1 MIVDQYFSVLRQD
14 QVVYHQKEKEK
25 EKKNA
30 KKILIQSLKIRID
43 NEKSKSQIMKLHL
56 IFFFVGNVS
65 KFLSQKASVT
75 LSCHIYHVQ

>member
-1 MIVDQYFSVLRQD
+1 MFNKNQGNIVFGCT
-14 QVVYHQKEKEK
+14 
-25 EKKNA
+25 A
-30 KKILIQSLKIRID
+30 IRID

>member
-1 MIVDQYFSVLRQD
+1 MKTIKNNNTERNKSNMFNKNQGNIVLGCI
-14 QVVYHQKEKEK
+14 
-25 EKKNA
+25 A
-30 KKILIQSLKIRID
+30 IRID